1 MPTSY
6 MDGPLIGSTCCD
18 RPYNMFSWCLARK
31 CFMLTSQEAFCW
43 RAFFSCIN
51 VIRSPRGVLS
61 GTAVQPRLYL
71 DSELASN
78 LYQSFYSSKNHNDIT
93 SFDAVRLRLP
103 RFKRSLNYIFIFLLT
118 TQTAQLFF
126 LKNSLWF
133 LGNCNVCT
141 YYTVGN

>member
-51 VIRSPRGVLS
+51 VIRSPRSVLS
-61 GTAVQPRLYL
+61 GTAVQPRPYL

-78 LYQSFYSSKNHNDIT
+78 LYQSFYSSKNHNDKT
-93 SFDAVRLRLP
+93 SSDAVHLRFLKLISQIQP
-103 RFKRSLNYIFIFLLT
+103 RFKLYFHFST
-118 TQTAQLFF
+118 HHSACAPMG
-126 LKNSLWF
+126 LWTWGHVHTKF
-133 LGNCNVCT
+133 WQAP
-141 YYTVGN
+141 